1 MLKFLHSSSNISKYY
16 RKFVEKWKLGKKIR
30 FFLSLLKERM
40 IVLIFVNVEMYK
52 LLCIALRHDMQ

>member
-1 MLKFLHSSSNISKYY
+1 M
-16 RKFVEKWKLGKKIR
+16 EKWKLGKKIR